1 MYSGVSF
8 YITNSYIFFL
18 KDKNINKYGSISI
31 GKISVDILTKI
42 LVGKNCSKF
51 MDMLGKI
58 SKNDKISKNI
68 HVKVIL

>member
-42 LVGKNCSKF
+42 LVDKNCSKF